1 MGSPFPCLLILLIAL
16 IAVALALFIGISFV
30 LGGAIAI
37 QRAARVD
44 SMSNPAEEARR
55 QPRKRWVAVGIA
67 ALIVGVLI
75 LCPVMIL
82 IVAAISTILKNM
94 R

>member
-16 IAVALALFIGISFV
+16 IVVALALFIGSSLV
-30 LGGAIAI
+30 VGGAVAI
-37 QRAARVD
+37 QQAARID
-44 SMSNPAEEARR
+44 SASNLAAEPRR
-55 QPRKRWVAVGIA
+55 QPRKRLVAVGIT

-75 LCPVMIL
+75 LCPVIIL
-82 IVAAISTILKNM
+82 IVAAISTILDNM

>member
-44 SMSNPAEEARR
+44 SMSNPAENDPEEH
-55 QPRKRWVAVGIA
+55 
-67 ALIVGVLI
+67 ALESAGDADISNGTV
-75 LCPVMIL
+75 
-82 IVAAISTILKNM
+82 AISEYTGAIGLFL